1 MVKMPTNRSDA
12 IYNRGSQPTSFYHYH
27 HRDHLTPSAHPS
39 LPVSIT
45 VSIIMF
51 DELISIGIE
60 DPEYY
65 AELLSVTPRDANRPL
80 LSNEHPCPDVLGIHG
95 VDASLAQRLQ
105 TLLDVVADISLCQ
118 KGNVSAT
125 MACIKQDKDAL
136 ETQIYIA
143 FNHETDEAA
152 RSCPN
157 HLQSIFGMLRQVFYK
172 PPVTDGSPKV
182 IAKELEG
189 KLVEICRAIHNYSYD
204 IFAYRVNKRKHKISQ
219 IRGYIEQGSTYLSTE
234 LRSKLL
240 SFLKHVD
247 MIIKV
252 VADTQATKQLSYIKI
267 QMLLNIYSIW
277 TNYNLLPNDRLA
289 DNKVTLLDHADEW
302 LAEGA
307 RSDTY
312 VISL

>member
-1 MVKMPTNRSDA
+1 
-12 IYNRGSQPTSFYHYH
+12 
-27 HRDHLTPSAHPS
+27 
-39 LPVSIT
+39 
-45 VSIIMF
+45 MF
-51 DELISIGIE
+51 DELISIGFE

-95 VDASLAQRLQ
+95 VDAPLAQCLQ

-157 HLQSIFGMLRQVFYK
+157 HLQSIFGMLRQVLYQ

-204 IFAYRVNKRKHKISQ
+204 IFAYRVNKRKHKLSQ

-289 DNKVTLLDHADEW
+289 DNKVTLLDHADGW
-302 LAEGA
+302 LNEGA
-307 RSDTY
+307 RSDNY